1 MMEEQVEEG
10 RREMQECERVKAK
23 VEEQLVKI
31 EREGHEVE
39 RRDGD
44 GGNGKK
50 DDDVRN
56 GTSTAG
62 AIGAD
67 EHAKHIW
74 RMMADIDIEA
84 D

>member
-23 VEEQLVKI
+23 VEEQLGEI
-31 EREGHEVE
+31 EREGHGVE

-44 GGNGKK
+44 GEYGNK
-50 DDDVRN
+50 DDNVRN
-56 GTSTAG
+56 DTSTAG

-67 EHAKHIW
+67 EHAKQLW
-74 RMMADIDIEA
+74 RMMTNIDVGAD
-84 D
+84 